1 MGPVAMEVDGRQVD
15 VTHPDKVIFPGH
27 GAHSGHGG
35 ITKLDLIRY
44 YLAVAD
50 GALRGVAGRPMI
62 LKRFVKGIE
71 HEAVFQKRAPEKR
84 PDWVDVAELRYASGT
99 SAKEA
104 VIHDAAGLAWAVNL
118 GCVDLNPHP
127 VLAYDLDHPDELRVD
142 LDPMPG
148 VAWRQILDVAQVARE
163 VLEDH
168 GLAAW
173 PKTSGSRGFH
183 IYARIEPSWSFRQ
196 VRLAAQTVAREVER
210 RAPELATSRWWK
222 EEREGVFVD
231 FNQNAKDRT
240 VASAYSVRATPDARV
255 STPLRWDEVADCD
268 PAAFTVSTVPQRF
281 ADIGDPWENM
291 DSYKGGAAGGLDR
304 LLTLAEEL
312 GPAEKAP
319 KGARRGAS
327 TGRRQSVMP
336 LIEIARTKTKDEAMA
351 ALDTWRERHPAAADR
366 LQPADVLVDG
376 MRGPSSI
383 WYRIRINL
391 QHVPDDERPPQ
402 EELIA
407 DYSPWRGKPTH

>member
-1 MGPVAMEVDGRQVD
+1 VHDG
-15 VTHPDKVIFPGH
+15 
-27 GAHSGHGG
+27 
-35 ITKLDLIRY
+35 
-44 YLAVAD
+44 
-50 GALRGVAGRPMI
+50 
-62 LKRFVKGIE
+62 
-71 HEAVFQKRAPEKR
+71 
-84 PDWVDVAELRYASGT
+84 
-99 SAKEA
+99 
-104 VIHDAAGLAWAVNL
+104 
-118 GCVDLNPHP
+118 
-127 VLAYDLDHPDELRVD
+127 DLDHPDELRVD

-148 VAWRQILDVAQVARE
+148 VSWRQILDVAQVARE

-183 IYARIEPSWSFRQ
+183 IYARIEPYWSFRQ
-196 VRLAAQTVAREVER
+196 MRLAAQTVAREVER

-255 STPLRWDEVADCD
+255 STPLRWDEVAACD

-281 ADIGDPWENM
+281 ADIGDPWEDM
-291 DSYKGGAAGGLDR
+291 DDTAGGLDR
-304 LLTLAEEL
+304 LLILAEEL

-327 TGRRQSVMP
+327 TGRRRSVMP

-366 LQPADVLVDG
+366 LQPVDILVDG

-391 QHVPDDERPPQ
+391 QHVPDDERPAQ
-402 EELIA
+402 EALIA
-407 DYSPWRGKPTH
+407 DYSPWPTR

>member
-1 MGPVAMEVDGRQVD
+1 MGPVSLEVGDRHVEVTHADKMIFPDQDGRA
-15 VTHPDKVIFPGH
+15 GH
-27 GAHSGHGG
+27 
-35 ITKLDLIRY
+35 TKLDLIRY
-44 YLAVAD
+44 YLSVAD
-50 GALRGVAGRPMI
+50 GALRGAAGRPMI

-71 HEAVFQKRAPEKR
+71 EEAIFQKRAPAKR
-84 PDWVDVAELRYASGT
+84 PGWVDVAELRYASGS

-104 VIHDAAGLAWAVNL
+104 VIHDAAGLAWAINL

-127 VLAYDLDHPDELRVD
+127 VRADDLEHPDELRVD

-148 VAWRQILDVAQVARE
+148 VTWRQILDVAQVARE
-163 VLEDH
+163 VLEDY
-168 GLAAW
+168 GLTAW

-183 IYARIEPSWSFRQ
+183 IYARVVPSWSFRQ
-196 VRLAAQTVAREVER
+196 MRLAAQTVAREVER

-255 STPLRWDEVADCD
+255 STPLQWDEVPDCD
-268 PAAFTVSTVPQRF
+268 PAAFTVATVPQRF
-281 ADIGDPWENM
+281 ADIGDPWARM
-291 DSYKGGAAGGLDR
+291 DDTAGGLDR

-319 KGARRGAS
+319 KGARRDAGTS
-327 TGRRQSVMP
+327 RRQSVMP
-336 LIEIARTKTKDEAMA
+336 LIEIARTKTKDESMA
-351 ALDTWRERHPAAADR
+351 ALATWRDRYPAAADR

-383 WYRIRINL
+383 WYRVRINL
-391 QHVPDDERPPQ
+391 QHVPDDQRPPQ
-402 EELIA
+402 EGLIA
-407 DYSPWRGKPTH
+407 EYSPWKPLD